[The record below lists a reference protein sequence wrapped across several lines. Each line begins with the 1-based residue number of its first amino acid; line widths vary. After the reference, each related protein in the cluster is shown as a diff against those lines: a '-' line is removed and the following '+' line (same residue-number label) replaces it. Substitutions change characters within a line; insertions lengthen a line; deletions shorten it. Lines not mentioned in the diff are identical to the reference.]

1 VNLVITA
8 KPAQLPIY
16 QDRPVTRPVVSV
28 AGSAG
33 EFRDASKQAP
43 STYVY
48 RGELLEAVANN
59 QHYRPQLNQQIDPE
73 NRRAIDSYRSVAAT
87 PTLVGQILDG
97 FI

>member
-1 VNLVITA
+1 MNYITA
-8 KPAQLPIY
+8 SKPAQLTLY
-16 QDRPVTRPVVSV
+16 QDRPATRSV
-28 AGSAG
+28 AVVADGTG
-33 EFRDASKQAP
+33 EFRDASKQPPYA
-43 STYVY
+43 YVY
-48 RGELLEAVANN
+48 RGELLEAVTNN

>member
-1 VNLVITA
+1 MNLVITT

-16 QDRPVTRPVVSV
+16 QDKPVTRPVVSV

-43 STYVY
+43 TTYVY
-48 RGELLEAVANN
+48 RGELLEAVANH
-59 QHYRPQLNQQIDPE
+59 QHYRLQLNQQIDPE
-73 NRRAIDSYRSVAAT
+73 NRRAIDLYQSVATT
-87 PTLVGQILDG
+87 PTRAGQILDG